1 MDLLNDYGFSDDNGY
16 AVETVTY
23 VVDMHAL
30 ASQQFTEKQATSF
43 VVLRATL
50 RPRFQGS
57 VAEFSVHFLPVNK
70 PLPLIRLRQPANV
83 VNRIFVKSWN
93 YS

>member
-43 VVLRATL
+43 VETAAKVAGHSGTKMT
-50 RPRFQGS
+50 QG
-57 VAEFSVHFLPVNK
+57 
-70 PLPLIRLRQPANV
+70 
-83 VNRIFVKSWN
+83 
-93 YS
+93 YSHEPDAQQFRDAS